1 MLDKFIYRAEEIEI
15 DIDAIRIHYRRAF
28 RHQAGQARA
37 QHDELNEHY
46 RFFALV
52 ILHVQQHKLL
62 EDILCEQFHPVRGF
76 SSYYL
81 AGVSTFNRFAKQANG
96 LFFCKEQSDKQL
108 HSSVQADLEAG
119 WSKTRKYT
127 ERLWKISVTLFVT
140 VASWQTGITDPFS
153 KHLSDKMP

>member
-1 MLDKFIYRAEEIEI
+1 MSSFILYVDFLRTAS
-15 DIDAIRIHYRRAF
+15 
-28 RHQAGQARA
+28 Q
-37 QHDELNEHY
+37 
-46 RFFALV
+46 V
-52 ILHVQQHKLL
+52 
-62 EDILCEQFHPVRGF
+62 
-76 SSYYL
+76 L
-81 AGVSTFNRFAKQANG
+81 AHSTDSQSKQMDV
-96 LFFCKEQSDKQL
+96 FFCKEQSDKQL